1 METRI
6 FNKFFAEQCITL
18 KNYRVLQINRMFLTH
33 SRLGNLDF
41 NENEILKIRALNIA
55 LNKAHGHDDI
65 SIRIV
70 KIRKKPLLKPLVLLF
85 QKRVDARVNNS
96 HREKL
101 QTRFSI
107 QELVIK

>member
-1 METRI
+1 
-6 FNKFFAEQCITL
+6 
-18 KNYRVLQINRMFLTH
+18 MFLTH